1 MVDFNDQYRMTIAG
15 CLLAGTETFK
25 AFNPA
30 TKKAIAD
37 VPNASA
43 AQLDEAVTSARAAFA
58 TWRHSSFEQRRDALN
73 GIAELLESTRKN
85 SSHCS
90 RGNRASRA
98 PMRNGKSAAPQS
110 GAARSPS
117 SRCPTKWSWTARASA
132 RGHALHG
139 TRRRRRHHA
148 VEFPGA
154 AGHLEDRAGAGHRQL
169 HHRQAFA
176 FHAPVHTQARRA
188 VAGQCCHRVCSAW
201 SAAATSSAS
210 G

>member
-73 GIAELLESTRKN
+73 GIAEVLERHAEDFMALLTKEQGKPRADAEWEIVGSAIWCREIAQA
-85 SSHCS
+85 SPPE
-90 RGNRASRA
+90 RGDRRDAR
-98 PMRNGKSAAPQS
+98 S
-110 GAARSPS
+110 GA
-117 SRCPTKWSWTARASA
+117 
-132 RGHALHG
+132 
-139 TRRRRRHHA
+139 
-148 VEFPGA
+148 
-154 AGHLEDRAGAGHRQL
+154 
-169 HHRQAFA
+169 
-176 FHAPVHTQARRA
+176 
-188 VAGQCCHRVCSAW
+188 
-201 SAAATSSAS
+201 
-210 G
+210 